1 VPLFAA
7 EAKERQREHGWT
19 APGKKN
25 TSRQSAVSV
34 PDPDRHAREANA
46 MAGAAVGVS
55 GRKVGEAMQLQA
67 KAPELFERVKV
78 GQMGLFTE
86 GVA

>member
-1 VPLFAA
+1 
-7 EAKERQREHGWT
+7 
-19 APGKKN
+19 
-25 TSRQSAVSV
+25 
-34 PDPDRHAREANA
+34 